1 MLAYSSIAQLGFI
14 VLGIFA
20 FEEKGAQG
28 ALFQMLNHGLV
39 TVPAVPDPRG
49 DRRARPRA
57 ASRSPSSAA
66 WRSGRPCWPALF
78 LVIAL
83 ATLAM
88 PGSGNFVGEI
98 LILFGAF
105 EDKLV
110 YGLVASVGV
119 VLAAVYMIRL
129 YQGTMH
135 GRAGPAVES
144 REIDGVN
151 LAAVAPLVAI
161 VIALGVYPHFVVERT
176 ERDTRQSIA
185 AAGAQRHPR
194 SR

>member
-1 MLAYSSIAQLGFI
+1 MAFRAPVLAG
-14 VLGIFA
+14 
-20 FEEKGAQG
+20 
-28 ALFQMLNHGLV
+28 
-39 TVPAVPDPRG
+39 
-49 DRRARPRA
+49 
-57 ASRSPSSAA
+57 
-66 WRSGRPCWPALF
+66 LF
-78 LVIAL
+78 LVTSL

-105 EDKLV
+105 EDQLV

-144 REIDGVN
+144 LEIDRVN
-151 LAAVAPLVAI
+151 LAAIVPLAAVI
-161 VIALGVYPHFVVERT
+161 VALGVYPNFVVDRT
-176 ERDTRQSIA
+176 ERDVARSIA
-185 AAGAQRHPR
+185 KARDAGAQAAAPSQRGNLPLR
-194 SR
+194 VLAEDSR